1 MFGQQTATP
10 APTDSGLEDL
20 DAAAWLGGT
29 GTSVTLVA
37 TKVDKLSRT
46 ERNRNLKALET
57 MFGMPAVPVSAAS
70 GEGMDE
76 LWRTIARLARPG
88 A

>member
-1 MFGQQTATP
+1 VLLLVDARHP
-10 APTDSGLEDL
+10 GLAADL

-57 MFGMPAVPVSAAS
+57 TFGMPALPVSAVS